1 MKCTSVEFVV
11 SARST
16 ADYPKERRPEIAVA
30 GRSNVGKSSLI
41 NALLKR
47 RQVARVSATPGK
59 TRGINYFLVNGSFF
73 LVDLPG
79 YGYARISR
87 SEQQQWERMVR
98 DYLHAADRPKLVL
111 ALVDSRHP
119 PSPLDLALRD
129 WLAGEG
135 LEYVVVATKAD
146 KLSGNERTRNLAVLR
161 KAYPGAELMP
171 FSSTTELGR
180 LQLLGRLQQYL
191 DTNEKNAKGGTH
203 D

>member
-1 MKCTSVEFVV
+1 MKFSSVEFVV

-79 YGYARISR
+79 YGYARVSR
-87 SEQQQWERMVR
+87 TEQQQWERMVR
-98 DYLHAADRPKLVL
+98 DYLRSHQRPKLVVM
-111 ALVDSRHP
+111 LVDSRHS

-129 WLAGEG
+129 WLVEAG
-135 LEYVVVATKAD
+135 LEFVVVATKAD
-146 KLSGNERTRNLAVLR
+146 KLSGNERSRNLAVLR
-161 KAYPGAELMP
+161 RAYPEVEILP
-171 FSSTTELGR
+171 FSSVTELGR
-180 LQLLGRLQQYL
+180 LQLLGRLQKFL
-191 DTNEKNAKGGTH
+191 NEQES
-203 D
+203 

>member
-1 MKCTSVEFVV
+1 MLITSAEFVT
-11 SARST
+11 SAVRPQQYPP
-16 ADYPKERRPEIAVA
+16 ADLPEFAFA

-47 RQVARVSATPGK
+47 KQVARVSATPGK
-59 TRGINYFLVNGSFF
+59 TRGINYFVVNGSFF

-87 SEQQQWERMVR
+87 DEQRQWERMVR
-98 DYLHAADRPKLVL
+98 DYLHCADRPKLVL
-111 ALVDSRHP
+111 VLVDSRHP

-129 WLAGEG
+129 WLAGAG

-146 KLSGNERTRNLAVLR
+146 KLSGNERSRNLAVLR
-161 KAYPGAELMP
+161 KAFPETEIMP

-191 DTNEKNAKGGTH
+191 DKNEKNAKGGTH